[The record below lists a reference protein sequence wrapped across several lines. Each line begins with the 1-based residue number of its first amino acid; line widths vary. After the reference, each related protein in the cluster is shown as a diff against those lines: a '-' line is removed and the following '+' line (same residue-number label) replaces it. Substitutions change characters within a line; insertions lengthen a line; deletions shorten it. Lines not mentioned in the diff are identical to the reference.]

1 MEPSTSAQIAAAD
14 EKLAHVRTGLE
25 EVRLRIYSEAAS
37 FLRELYPRRVR
48 EVVLGERE
56 VAERLTDDELR
67 ELKREVEALAARAD
81 DVVRMALDGESW
93 WHRRSGEERRP
104 PERVADDYAFSA
116 APGPTGRLQEVLTK
130 AISAPLGQALAR
142 RGFLSPEE
150 EAPGRFRHADIDPA
164 PAEWPE
170 SLRTLLEVY
179 AERAMGGAVLAR
191 ELDQLRERRR
201 DEELRARWDSL

>member
-1 MEPSTSAQIAAAD
+1 MEPSASGRVTAAEERLAQIRA
-14 EKLAHVRTGLE
+14 GLE

-37 FLRELYPRRVR
+37 FLRELYPRRAR

-67 ELKREVEALAARAD
+67 ELKREVEEVAARAD
-81 DVVRMALDGESW
+81 EVVRVALDGESW
-93 WHRRSGEERRP
+93 WHRRSGAERRP

-116 APGPTGRLQEVLTK
+116 APGSAGRLQEVLGR

-150 EAPGRFRHADIDPA
+150 DAPGRYRHADIGPA
-164 PAEWPE
+164 PADWPE
-170 SLRTLLEVY
+170 SLRRLLELY
-179 AERAMGGAVLAR
+179 AERAMAGTVIAR
-191 ELDQLRERRR
+191 ELDELRERRR
-201 DEELRARWDSL
+201 DEELGERWDSL